1 MKFSEIEIESINNVY
16 KNAHIALQSISNVLE
31 EVKRQEFRKELQD
44 QYEGYEKFI
53 SKVTS
58 FMREHNLEPKDVN
71 VMKKAMLWTSIK
83 MNTLTDDSTSHVAD
97 MMIKGTVMGITELIQ
112 LLNRGENQLSEPIK
126 DLIRELKE
134 LEESYEER
142 LKAFL

>member
-1 MKFSEIEIESINNVY
+1 MRLSEIEIESINNVY

-31 EVKRQEFRKELQD
+31 EVKNNEFRRELQD
-44 QYEGYEKFI
+44 EYEGYEKFI
-53 SKVTS
+53 SKVAS

-83 MNTLTDDSTSHVAD
+83 MNTLTDDSTSHIAD
-97 MMIKGTVMGITELIQ
+97 MMIKGTVMGTTELIQ
-112 LLNRGENQLSEPIK
+112 LLSRGENQLCEPIK
-126 DLIRELKE
+126 ELIRELQA
-134 LEESYEER
+134 LEEGYEER